1 MSSIVT
7 VVASISSLAYWLG
20 RKFTKIDERFKAI
33 DERFKDID
41 KKFEIIDKRFE
52 MIDKRFEQID
62 ERFKQ
67 IDRRFE
73 QIDKRFEEMDGRFKE
88 MNRRFTSMEAKMTRE
103 IRRLGALFITYQ
115 DFLIDFLSLEGVIR
129 SDRADFLKAEARRL
143 FKLAF
148 TSLTKEEWKRLAELL
163 DKDKYTPE
171 EAEELLELAKKAR
184 DKYWDREEAW
194 RLYIFARIVYV
205 ETHYKKSKD

>member
-1 MSSIVT
+1 VSSIVT
-7 VVASISSLAYWLG
+7 VVASIGSLAYWLG
-20 RKFTKIDERFKAI
+20 RKFTEI

-41 KKFEIIDKRFE
+41 KRFEIIDKRFE

-73 QIDKRFEEMDGRFKE
+73 QINKRFEEMDGRFKE
-88 MNRRFTSMEAKMTRE
+88 MDKRFTSMEAKMTRE